1 MNEEENG
8 SSYRWPNNVCSYL
21 VHQCLD
27 TSKKWKDTDLK
38 SQVLPQLKKDRPTRY
53 FFKTATLN
61 ISIIIR
67 DNPNSQV

>member
-1 MNEEENG
+1 MKKRMAQVTDG
-8 SSYRWPNNVCSYL
+8 RTMSALTWFI
-21 VHQCLD
+21 QCLD